1 MRNLRRPWRKGFPE
15 QPRARD
21 EVGRSTVGLFPNMK
35 FDWVFG
41 AVWYIV
47 GVDAVGL
54 SQCLSNSEHLQIRL
68 HQIVLVCF
76 SRLAPASSPI
86 VLADARLTT
95 LLEPIPLR
103 FVRPDA
109 LPSALSITHQ
119 APAPAP
125 ADMPWSS

>member
-41 AVWYIV
+41 TVRYIV
-47 GVDAVGL
+47 GGDAVGL
-54 SQCLSNSEHLQIRL
+54 SQCLSNSELLQIRL

-103 FVRPDA
+103 FVRSDA

-119 APAPAP
+119 APA
-125 ADMPWSS
+125 DMPWSS